1 MEAIK
6 KNYIVDENNQKVA
19 VQIEL
24 KTFEK
29 IEEIL
34 ENYAL
39 VQLMKE
45 NESDETLDVEQ
56 AKAYYEE
63 LEKASWKLNTEKIF
77 KRDRQNYFQYTRKNR
92 EVYLFWTSRTRYNF
106 LNQERS
112 NKWKVILSIIKC
124 DLESIEWG

>member
-1 MEAIK
+1 METIK
-6 KNYIVDENNQKVA
+6 KNYIVDENNRKVA

-29 IEEIL
+29 IEEVL

-63 LEKASWKLNTEKIF
+63 LEKAS
-77 KRDRQNYFQYTRKNR
+77 
-92 EVYLFWTSRTRYNF
+92 
-106 LNQERS
+106 
-112 NKWKVILSIIKC
+112 
-124 DLESIEWG
+124 